1 MQNNSLKNQFIVS
14 VFNHIW
20 DTENDDHRKDY
31 DAAFILDIIKTGD
44 HGVAQNINA
53 IRNAVSKEDRDRLKQ
68 KLQVVMWQGIFTQRN
83 NNGCK
88 SLSSLVCID
97 IDHQTEPE
105 LEHIRQIIKTWP
117 FVLAFFMSPSG
128 DGLKVLVRTD
138 NLSIDDYGNCYR
150 QVEKLFTDEFGIQ
163 PDSSC
168 EDLSHTCFI
177 SYDPNMYCNPNSQP
191 WHYEYDSTFDKP
203 KPSLYS
209 GSSSHSRYG
218 NPDKPYLTV
227 EGFIA
232 EMNRMRCTLTDEQII
247 TILDIRW
254 SKFPNNYQ
262 DGNRT
267 KSVFIQASA
276 LCKAGIDMDKALEYL
291 KSKFLPTGFD
301 EGKLGREVYQA
312 YEKNNQLYGSER
324 SNYRSYDEYKLGH

>member
-1 MQNNSLKNQFIVS
+1 
-14 VFNHIW
+14 
-20 DTENDDHRKDY
+20 
-31 DAAFILDIIKTGD
+31 
-44 HGVAQNINA
+44 
-53 IRNAVSKEDRDRLKQ
+53 
-68 KLQVVMWQGIFTQRN
+68 MWQGIFTQRN

-97 IDHQTEPE
+97 IDHQTEQD

-117 FVLAFFMSPSG
+117 FVLAFFVSPSG

-138 NLSIDDYGNCYR
+138 NLSIDDYSNCYR

-177 SYDPNMYCNPNSQP
+177 SYDPDMYCNPNSQP

-209 GSSSHSRYG
+209 GSSSHSRCG
-218 NPDKPYLTV
+218 NPDKPFLTV

-247 TILDIRW
+247 NILDIKW

-291 KSKFLPTGFD
+291 KSKFLPTGLIRIKWDVRFIMLTIETSISLVVNGVTTGPITSISQD
-301 EGKLGREVYQA
+301 IKSRNRSTQSRVGLYFLFRSKNWYSWIL
-312 YEKNNQLYGSER
+312 EKFATL
-324 SNYRSYDEYKLGH
+324 SYLFF